1 MQEFPE
7 RYYLYGHVTD
17 GSEKSLYRKTSELIA
32 EFKNSGMRSDY
43 DVAYIQYEDNVAK
56 ANFTEYD
63 NTILLM
69 DERPLKGKIYCCL
82 SCRPL
87 DKYRTGL
94 LAVASI

>member
-1 MQEFPE
+1 MV
-7 RYYLYGHVTD
+7 R
-17 GSEKSLYRKTSELIA
+17 KSPFTGKTSELIA

-69 DERPLKGKIYCCL
+69 DERPLKGKYQTLPGENI
-82 SCRPL
+82 
-87 DKYRTGL
+87 L
-94 LAVASI
+94 LPIMSAIG